1 MMRDFISNIRATPE
15 LPNSKMRC
23 QTPMTLF
30 LWTPIDMILFYFIQQ
45 KNLFLYLWSSIQI
58 INIIIF
64 IILENERSFFT

>member
-1 MMRDFISNIRATPE
+1 MP
-15 LPNSKMRC
+15 KMRC
-23 QTPMTLF
+23 QAPMTLF

-64 IILENERSFFT
+64 IILENERSFFI